1 MILDTLAANVWRV
14 GKKKTK
20 KQKQNKTETNDH
32 PSYLNL
38 RLPVHL
44 NHLNPKNDQHLI
56 SPYINTV
63 ESFIMIVRIKEMIV
77 NLRSFDFYTNSPCQ
91 YQRKCVEKSLENMHA
106 DVRV

>member
-20 KQKQNKTETNDH
+20 KTKTKQNNETETNDH

-44 NHLNPKNDQHLI
+44 NHLNPKSDQHLI

-63 ESFIMIVRIKEMIV
+63 ESFIMIVRIKEIIA

-91 YQRKCVEKSLENMHA
+91 YQRKCVE
-106 DVRV
+106 